1 MSQNALK
8 KLKTKF
14 KAAVLD
20 SHERLGNETAII
32 SRDKLVEVCQWLC
45 TDDKMAFDMLS
56 DITAVDYQNRQ
67 PRYEVVYHL
76 YSTTQKH
83 RLRLRVPVEDGQESV
98 PTVSGIWRAANW
110 GEREV
115 FDMFGIRFEGHADLR
130 RILLYDEFV
139 GHPLRKDYPVQKSQ
153 PRMDLRSPERDAVEE
168 FRHFYQDRNRPA

>member
-14 KAAVLD
+14 KAAIVD
-20 SHERLGNETAII
+20 SHERLGNETAIVA
-32 SRDKLVEVCQWLC
+32 REKLVEVCQWLAA
-45 TDDKMAFDMLS
+45 DDKMAFDMLS

-83 RLRLRVPVEDGQESV
+83 RLRLRVPVEDGQECV
-98 PTVSGIWRAANW
+98 PSVSGIWRAANW

-115 FDMFGIRFEGHADLR
+115 YDMFGIRFEGHVDMR

-153 PRMDLRSPERDAVEE
+153 PRMDLRSAERDAVEE